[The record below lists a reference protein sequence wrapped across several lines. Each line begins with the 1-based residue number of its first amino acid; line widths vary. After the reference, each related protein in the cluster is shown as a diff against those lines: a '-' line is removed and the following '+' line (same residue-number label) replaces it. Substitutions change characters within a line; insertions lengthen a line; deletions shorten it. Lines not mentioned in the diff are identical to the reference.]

1 MLKLDPVADLAPENA
16 LKVGIN
22 PDAEHEASQPF
33 SKLGAK
39 NDLASF
45 LKRLAV
51 SQEITITGAK
61 SDAVAALAQLADDP
75 ALLRVVKQRALVERG
90 LELAEGDACPLC
102 DGPWEMAL
110 LATHLQEK
118 IAKADAASTALKQ
131 LALAIDPLAAHLRAM
146 ALDAGKVAEW
156 CEKANPPIDA
166 TSLRSHA
173 KALDGDRDTLDKVV
187 RDPATIAPALQAL
200 GRLGASPAVELLQPA
215 DRLAAYI
222 ETLSDPSK
230 EEEAKEFLIVAQE
243 KYDQC
248 RGTQQTLNIAAQQA
262 ETASAVFSQYGTV
275 STAMLEGIY
284 DKVQKD
290 FTEYYSFINRDD
302 EANFE
307 GKLSAS
313 LGKLAFD
320 VDFYGRGRF
329 PPGAYHSE
337 GHQDG
342 MGLCL
347 YLALVKHTLGDEFT
361 LAVLDDVLMSVDAGH
376 RREVCA
382 LLKQKFP
389 NTQFVLTTH
398 DGVWLKF
405 MQSEKLVQ
413 STLSFGGWTVD
424 SGPQVWNEGHVWT
437 QIQKHLANDNVFLA
451 AGTLRRYLEFTS
463 TILADNLRARIEY
476 HGNGQYDLGDL
487 WPGVLAAWKA
497 RLKEARDSAS
507 SWGKNIQDAEALQIE
522 S

>member
-1 MLKLDPVADLAPENA
+1 MLKLDPVADLASENA

-90 LELAEGDACPLC
+90 LELVEGDACPLC

-173 KALDGDRDTLDKVV
+173 KALDG
-187 RDPATIAPALQAL
+187 
-200 GRLGASPAVELLQPA
+200 G
-215 DRLAAYI
+215 
-222 ETLSDPSK
+222 
-230 EEEAKEFLIVAQE
+230 
-243 KYDQC
+243 
-248 RGTQQTLNIAAQQA
+248 
-262 ETASAVFSQYGTV
+262 
-275 STAMLEGIY
+275 
-284 DKVQKD
+284 
-290 FTEYYSFINRDD
+290 
-302 EANFE
+302 
-307 GKLSAS
+307 
-313 LGKLAFD
+313 
-320 VDFYGRGRF
+320 
-329 PPGAYHSE
+329 
-337 GHQDG
+337 
-342 MGLCL
+342 
-347 YLALVKHTLGDEFT
+347 
-361 LAVLDDVLMSVDAGH
+361 
-376 RREVCA
+376 
-382 LLKQKFP
+382 
-389 NTQFVLTTH
+389 
-398 DGVWLKF
+398 
-405 MQSEKLVQ
+405 
-413 STLSFGGWTVD
+413 TVD

-522 S
+522 SKKRVAATKSEEWMINKAVHYNAWADLQSKEFAAVVSSFQQLLQMMQCPNTDCGEFLCVSPIKGDKEVLRCSCGAVSLNLVPKKN